1 MALVMIVCPATGQNV
16 STGIRSGTGM
26 QSFMRI
32 PNALLAGS
40 IMNALAG
47 MSRSAMNPLPL

>member
-1 MALVMIVCPATGQNV
+1 MVLFMIVCPATGQNV